1 MQRMEGNGA
10 RRQKAE
16 DDKEIEEKGRMGDGC
31 FCLKEHREKP
41 RQCKS
46 KGRILLA
53 VKANSI
59 YREASCICKKLI
71 FIVEFRVKIKRK
83 KLMMTIM
90 IYVYRGPYMDTDTLC
105 SIDKAIASFITN

>member
-1 MQRMEGNGA
+1 MEGNGA

-53 VKANSI
+53 VKGNSI
-59 YREASCICKKLI
+59 YRETSCICKRLI
-71 FIVEFRVKIKRK
+71 FVMEFRVKIKK
-83 KLMMTIM
+83 K
-90 IYVYRGPYMDTDTLC
+90 
-105 SIDKAIASFITN
+105 NN